1 MYLRLNN
8 GENELTLASVV
19 KEIATRWRSSSPKI
33 NKRASERASER
44 ASRKDNMTKI
54 LLSDLVKK
62 VNKEN
67 TPPEGWTEEA
77 KEGARI
83 AASIGHELSDF
94 SDSGDD
100 LEELADIMNLDSPR
114 YDNLKKKG

>member
-1 MYLRLNN
+1 MTKTTLRKL
-8 GENELTLASVV
+8 V
-19 KEIATRWRSSSPKI
+19 KKI
-33 NKRASERASER
+33 NK
-44 ASRKDNMTKI
+44 D
-54 LLSDLVKK
+54 
-62 VNKEN
+62 N

-77 KEGARI
+77 KEGAKQ
-83 AASIGHELSDF
+83 AAALGHELSDF